1 MKTLTLSLM
10 LLLGS
15 FPLFAKSLENSI
27 LRIHSV
33 VQRSDYDAPWTA
45 KQNERMVHM
54 GVVLDDKML
63 LTAAYAVKEARH
75 LEAEKLGDPKRY
87 PLRLEFVD
95 DVANLAIL
103 RFVDDAPGTLEA
115 LPLGSDL
122 SLGDNVNLLQALE
135 GETLVSN
142 AIKLR
147 EVEVRPVYLVE
158 YPLPQYVFELRRAG
172 YGWFE
177 PIIRDEKLVGVAIGQ
192 SASTVYALPSR
203 LLKRFLDGWRTP
215 PYRGFVDP
223 GFQVSSMLSPYL
235 REYAKANAV
244 SDGVW
249 IKSVRADSP
258 FADVVKVGDVL
269 LEFQGVRVSARGSY
283 EHPRWGRIS
292 FLSQLAEISAGD
304 RVRLAL
310 LRGGESM
317 KVEKVLP
324 AYDPSH
330 ERIPPP
336 ALSQPVYIIF
346 GGFLF
351 QELSAGLMQSWG
363 AQWKRRAPLP
373 YLFEAEYKKN
383 PSADGK
389 ARAVVLQRV
398 LPVEYNKGYHEME
411 DVFVAKVNGRSIQHI
426 QDLEAALNDE
436 KYQERGYAHIIV
448 EPGHEEVILSYQGL
462 DRVHK
467 TVRKRYG
474 IPDSARFWGPDAPP
488 R

>member
-1 MKTLTLSLM
+1 MKKLWLSLI
-10 LLLGS
+10 LICFSL
-15 FPLFAKSLENSI
+15 PLAAKSLESSI

-33 VQRSDYDAPWTA
+33 VQRSDYDSPWTA
-45 KQNERMVHM
+45 KQNQRMVHM
-54 GVVLDDKML
+54 GVVLDEKTL
-63 LTAAYAVKEARH
+63 LTAAFAVKDARH

-87 PLRLEFVD
+87 PLRIEFVD
-95 DVANLAIL
+95 DVANLAVL
-103 RFVDDAPGTLEA
+103 RFVDDAPTALEV

-122 SLGDNVNLLQALE
+122 RLGDNVNLYQALE
-135 GETLVSN
+135 GETLISN

-192 SASTVYALPSR
+192 AASSVFALPSR
-203 LLKRFLDGWRTP
+203 LLKRFLENWRRP

-235 REYAKANAV
+235 REYAKASAV

-249 IKSVRADSP
+249 IKAVRADSP
-258 FADVVKVGDVL
+258 FVDVVQVGDVL

-292 FLSQLAEISAGD
+292 FMSQLAEIAAGD
-304 RVRLAL
+304 RVRLTL
-310 LRGGESM
+310 LRAGEKM
-317 KVEKVLP
+317 KVEKILP

-336 ALSQPVYIIF
+336 AFSQPIYTIF

-363 AQWKRRAPLP
+363 SQWKRRAPLP
-373 YLFEAEYKKN
+373 YRFEAEYKRN

-398 LPVEYNKGYHEME
+398 LPIEYNKGYHEME
-411 DVFVAKVNGRSIQHI
+411 DVFVTQVNGRTIEHI

-436 KYQERGYAHIIV
+436 KFQQRGYAHIIV

-467 TVRKRYG
+467 TIRKRYG
-474 IPDSARFWGPDAPP
+474 IPDSARFWEPAH
-488 R
+488 

>member
-1 MKTLTLSLM
+1 MKTVLIHLLLLLLTL
-10 LLLGS
+10 
-15 FPLFAKSLENSI
+15 PLTAKSLDSSV

-54 GVVLDDKML
+54 GVVLDERTV
-63 LTAAYAVKEARH
+63 LTAAFAVKEARH

-87 PLRLEFVD
+87 PLKIEFVD

-103 RFVDDAPGTLEA
+103 RFVDDAPAALEA
-115 LPLGSDL
+115 LPLGADL
-122 SLGDNVNLLQALE
+122 ALGDNVNLYQALE

-177 PIIRDEKLVGVAIGQ
+177 PIIRDEKLVAVAIGQ
-192 SASTVYALPSR
+192 SASSVYALPSR
-203 LLKRFLDGWRTP
+203 LLKRFLEGWRRP

-223 GFQVSSMLSPYL
+223 GLQVSSMLSPYF
-235 REYAKANAV
+235 REYAKAGV
-244 SDGVW
+244 VPDGVW

-258 FADVVKVGDVL
+258 FADVVQVGDVL
-269 LEFQGVRVSARGSY
+269 LEFNGVRISARGSY

-292 FLSQLAEISAGD
+292 FLSQLAEIAAGD
-304 RVRLAL
+304 RVRLTL
-310 LRGGESM
+310 LRGGESL
-317 KVEKVLP
+317 KVEKALP
-324 AYDPSH
+324 AYDPTH

-363 AQWKRRAPLP
+363 TQWKRRAPLP

-383 PSADGK
+383 PNVDGK

-398 LPVEYNKGYHEME
+398 LPIEYNKGYHEME
-411 DVFVAKVNGRSIQHI
+411 DVLVTQVNGRAIEHV
-426 QDLEAALNDE
+426 QDLVAALKDE
-436 KYQERGYAHIIV
+436 KYQKEGYAHIIV

-462 DRVHK
+462 DKVHK
-467 TVRKRYG
+467 TIRKRYG
-474 IPDSARFWGPDAPP
+474 IPDTAHFWDPQ
-488 R
+488 

>member
-1 MKTLTLSLM
+1 MRAVWLP
-10 LLLGS
+10 LLLLWLAT
-15 FPLFAKSLENSI
+15 PLVAKGLESSV

-33 VQRSDYDAPWTA
+33 VQKSDYDAPWTA

-54 GVVLDDKML
+54 GVVLDERTL
-63 LTAAYAVKEARH
+63 LTAAFAVKEARH

-87 PLRLEFVD
+87 PLRIEFVD
-95 DVANLAIL
+95 DVANLAVL
-103 RFVDDAPGTLEA
+103 RFVDEAPTRLEV

-122 SLGDNVNLLQALE
+122 TLGDNVNLYQALE
-135 GETLVSN
+135 GETLVGN
-142 AIKLR
+142 TIKLR

-177 PIIRDEKLVGVAIGQ
+177 PILRDDKLVAVAIGQ
-192 SASTVYALPSR
+192 SASSVFALPSR
-203 LLKRFLDGWRTP
+203 LIQRFLDGWRNP

-223 GFQVSSMLSPYL
+223 GLEVSSMLSPYL
-235 REYAKANAV
+235 RDYAKASAV

-249 IKSVRADSP
+249 IKAVKADSP
-258 FADVVKVGDVL
+258 FADVVQVGDVL
-269 LEFQGVRVSARGSY
+269 LEFAGLRISARGSY

-292 FLSQLAEISAGD
+292 YLSQLAEIEAGD
-304 RVRLAL
+304 RVRLTL
-310 LRGGESM
+310 LRGGEQM
-317 KVEKVLP
+317 KVEKALP
-324 AYDPSH
+324 VYEPSH

-336 ALSQPVYIIF
+336 ALSQPIYVIF

-363 AQWKRRAPLP
+363 TQWKRRAPLP

-398 LPVEYNKGYHEME
+398 LPIEYNKGYHEME
-411 DVFVAKVNGRSIQHI
+411 DVFVTQVNGRAIHNI
-426 QDLEAALNDE
+426 QDLQAALNDE
-436 KYQERGYAHIIV
+436 THRQQGYAHIIV
-448 EPGHEEVILSYQGL
+448 EPGHEAVILSYQGL

-467 TVRKRYG
+467 TIRKRYG
-474 IPDSARFWGPDAPP
+474 IPETARFWEPQ
-488 R
+488 

>member
-1 MKTLTLSLM
+1 MKALCLSFILCWFS
-10 LLLGS
+10 L
-15 FPLFAKSLENSI
+15 PAFAKSLENSV
-27 LRIHSV
+27 LRVHSV

-54 GVVLDDKML
+54 GLVLDERTL
-63 LTAAYAVKEARH
+63 LTAAFAVKEARH
-75 LEAEKLGDPKRY
+75 LEAEKLGDPRRY
-87 PLRLEFVD
+87 PLRIEFVD

-103 RFVDDAPGTLEA
+103 RFEDAAPQALEA
-115 LPLGSDL
+115 LPLGPDL
-122 SLGDNVNLLQALE
+122 SLGDNVNLYQALE
-135 GETLVSN
+135 GETLVNN

-177 PIIRDEKLVGVAIGQ
+177 PIVRDEKLVGVAIGQ
-192 SASTVYALPSR
+192 AASSVYALPSR
-203 LLKRFLDGWRTP
+203 LLKRFLEGWRKP

-235 REYAKANAV
+235 REYAKASAV

-249 IKSVRADSP
+249 IKSVHADSP
-258 FADVVKVGDVL
+258 FVDSVQVGDVL
-269 LEFQGVRVSARGSY
+269 LEFHGVRVSARGSY

-292 FLSQLAEISAGD
+292 FMSQLAEIAAGD
-304 RVRLAL
+304 RVRLTL
-310 LRGGESM
+310 LRGGETI
-317 KVEKVLP
+317 KVDKVLP

-336 ALSQPVYIIF
+336 ALSQPVYTIF

-363 AQWKRRAPLP
+363 SQWKRRAPLP
-373 YLFEAEYKKN
+373 YLFEAEFHKN

-398 LPVEYNKGYHEME
+398 LPIEYNKGYHDME
-411 DVFVAKVNGRSIQHI
+411 DVFVTEVNGRAIQNI
-426 QDLEAALNDE
+426 NDLEVALNDAG
-436 KYQERGYAHIIV
+436 YQKRGYAHIIV

-462 DRVHK
+462 DHVHK
-467 TVRKRYG
+467 TIRKRYG
-474 IPDSARFWGPDAPP
+474 IPDTARFWEPTRKP
-488 R
+488 

>member
-1 MKTLTLSLM
+1 VKKFCVSLI
-10 LLLGS
+10 LLCFAL
-15 FPLFAKSLENSI
+15 PALAKSLENSV

-33 VQRSDYDAPWTA
+33 VQRSDYDAPWA
-45 KQNERMVHM
+45 ARRNERMVHM
-54 GVVLDDKML
+54 GVVLDENKL
-63 LTAAYAVKEARH
+63 LTAAFAVKEARH

-87 PLRLEFVD
+87 PLKIEFVD
-95 DVANLAIL
+95 EVANLAVL
-103 RFVDDAPGTLEA
+103 QFVTDAPTALEP
-115 LPLGSDL
+115 LPFGSDL
-122 SLGDNVNLLQALE
+122 KLGDNVNLYQALE
-135 GETLVSN
+135 GETLVN
-142 AIKLR
+142 NVIKLR
-147 EVEVRPVYLVE
+147 EVEVRPVYLIE

-177 PIIRDEKLVGVAIGQ
+177 PILRDDKLVGVAIGQ
-192 SASTVYALPSR
+192 ASSSVFALPSR
-203 LLKRFLDGWRTP
+203 LLKRFLDGWRRP
-215 PYRGFVDP
+215 PYRGFVHP
-223 GFQVSSMLSPYL
+223 GFEISSMLSPYL
-235 REYAKANAV
+235 RDYAKASGV

-269 LEFQGVRVSARGSY
+269 LEFQGLRISARGSY
-283 EHPRWGRIS
+283 EHPRWGRIA
-292 FLSQLAEISAGD
+292 FMSQLAEIAAGD
-304 RVRLAL
+304 RVRLTL
-310 LRGGESM
+310 LRDGEQM

-324 AYDPSH
+324 AYDPRH

-363 AQWKRRAPLP
+363 SQWKRRAPLP
-373 YLFEAEYKKN
+373 YLFEAEYKRS

-398 LPVEYNKGYHEME
+398 LPIDYNRGYHEME
-411 DVFVAKVNGRSIQHI
+411 DVFVTQVNGRSIQHL
-426 QDLEAALNDE
+426 QDLEAALNDDDFQ
-436 KYQERGYAHIIV
+436 KRGYAHIIV

-467 TVRKRYG
+467 TIRKRYG
-474 IPDSARFWGPDAPP
+474 IPETARFWEPAK
-488 R
+488 

>member
-1 MKTLTLSLM
+1 MKKLWLSLV
-10 LLLGS
+10 LICFSL
-15 FPLFAKSLENSI
+15 PLAAKSLESSI

-45 KQNERMVHM
+45 KQNQRMVHM
-54 GVVLDDKML
+54 GVVLDEKTL
-63 LTAAYAVKEARH
+63 LTAAFAVKDARH

-87 PLRLEFVD
+87 PLRIEFVD
-95 DVANLAIL
+95 DVANLAVL
-103 RFVDDAPGTLEA
+103 RFVDDAPTALEV

-122 SLGDNVNLLQALE
+122 RLGDNVNLYQALE

-192 SASTVYALPSR
+192 AASSVFALPSR
-203 LLKRFLDGWRTP
+203 LLKRFLENWRRP

-235 REYAKANAV
+235 REYAKASTV

-258 FADVVKVGDVL
+258 FVDVVQVGDVL

-292 FLSQLAEISAGD
+292 FMSQLAEIAAGD
-304 RVRLAL
+304 RVRLTL
-310 LRGGESM
+310 LRDGEQM

-336 ALSQPVYIIF
+336 ALSQPIYTIF

-363 AQWKRRAPLP
+363 SQWKRRAPLP
-373 YLFEAEYKKN
+373 YLFEAEYKRN

-398 LPVEYNKGYHEME
+398 LPIEYNKGYHEME
-411 DVFVAKVNGRSIQHI
+411 DVFVTQVNGRTIQHI

-436 KYQERGYAHIIV
+436 KFKQRGYAHIIV

-467 TVRKRYG
+467 TIRKRYG
-474 IPDSARFWGPDAPP
+474 IPDTARFWEPAH
-488 R
+488 